1 MIALAGIA
9 VFAVLV
15 GFFCISLYN
24 NLVLLSNRVKNA
36 FAQIDVQLKRRYDL
50 IPNLVEA
57 AKGYMAHERETLT
70 NVIEARNQAATARQ
84 TVADN
89 AASGSA
95 IGALSAAES
104 QLSTALTKFFALSE
118 SYPDLKANTNIATLM
133 EELSSTENKVGFS
146 RQAFNDAV
154 TRFNIAVETFPS
166 NMFARRVG
174 FMPLPLLETIKNEQ
188 EREAPKVAFN

>member
-9 VFAVLV
+9 AFAVLV
-15 GFFCISLYN
+15 GFFFISLYN

-70 NVIEARNQAATARQ
+70 NVIEARNQAAAARQ